1 MKNFVLKVL
10 RFLLNFIIVI
20 GAVVSVGNLVLQ
32 FLPADVSQPV
42 LDWLNT
48 SLDTI
53 LPCGIATTITTVVL
67 AIAKYSNT
75 ALQVTLKNS
84 ERKQELQRKQLEES
98 YNERIAL
105 AEERD
110 LAIIDLINENT
121 RLIRTIIKQNGI
133 ITDYEKIVAAKNI
146 ASTIIPDEL
155 KDKFRAWLSEYKEK
169 TQDIEPIK
177 IEVVEV
183 KDPVVVEEFGVE
195 EERELL

>member
-32 FLPADVSQPV
+32 LLPADISQPV
-42 LDWLNT
+42 LDWLDT
-48 SLDTI
+48 SLETI

-133 ITDYEKIVAAKNI
+133 ITDYEKIVAVKNI

-155 KDKFRAWLSEYKEK
+155 KDKFRAWLSEYEEK
-169 TQDIEPIK
+169 TQDIESTK
-177 IEVVEV
+177 IEIVEV
-183 KDPVVVEEFGVE
+183 NDPAVVEEVSV